1 MKQQPSRRDVLA
13 YGAAAS
19 VAATLGPACYA
30 QAADFFAGKT
40 IDVIVPFAAGGA
52 ADVTTRFVAPF
63 LTKHIPGN
71 PNFNITN
78 LGGGGS
84 ILGANQFEK
93 QGKGDGL
100 TILSTTSS
108 SAFPYILKQKGV
120 EYDLSS
126 KRVAYSIA
134 IGPVVYASPATGIQ
148 SVADLKKP
156 KTGLVYGG
164 IGATASDLPVLLAFE
179 LLGLDVKTVLG
190 FQGCGPIRLAF
201 ERGETNFDFQFT
213 SVYLTQVKPQVEAKK
228 AVPLFT
234 GGSSAANGK
243 FTERDPVVKELPST
257 YEVFK
262 TLNDNKEPSGAV
274 WGAYEM
280 ASALTFEYG
289 VTGWMPAGTPQAALD
304 AFSVAAAK
312 INADPDFIAKGEKVT
327 GGYKLQDGKAI
338 EKNVKAALTSNP
350 EVVQYLTKFLT
361 EKYNVK
367 L

>member
-1 MKQQPSRRDVLA
+1 MKQTPNRRDLLA

-19 VAATLGPACYA
+19 VAATLGPVRYA
-30 QAADFFAGKT
+30 RAADFYAGKT

-93 QGKGDGL
+93 QGKNDGL

-108 SAFPYILKQKGV
+108 SAFPYMLKQKGV
-120 EYDLSS
+120 DYDLSN
-126 KRVAYSIA
+126 KRIAYALA
-134 IGPVVYASPATGIQ
+134 IGPVVYAAPDTGIA
-148 SVADLKKP
+148 SPADLKKP

-190 FQGCGPIRLAF
+190 FQGRGPIRLAF

-213 SVYLTQVKPQVEAKK
+213 SVYLTQVKPQAEAKK
-228 AVPLFT
+228 AIPLFT
-234 GGSSAANGK
+234 GGASNAQGK
-243 FTERDPVVKELPST
+243 FTERDPVVNDLPST
-257 YEVFK
+257 YEVYKMLF
-262 TLNDNKEPSGAV
+262 NKEPSGPV
-274 WGAYEM
+274 WGAYE
-280 ASALTFEYG
+280 ASAALTFEYG
-289 VTGWMPAGTPQAALD
+289 VTGWMPAGTPQEALD
-304 AFSVAAAK
+304 AFSAAAAK
-312 INADPDFIAKGEKVT
+312 VNSDLDFITKGKQVT

-338 EKNVKAALTSNP
+338 EKNVKSALAASP
-350 EVVQYLTKFLT
+350 EVAEYLRKFLV

>member
-1 MKQQPSRRDVLA
+1 MKQQPNRREVLA

-19 VAATLGPACYA
+19 VAATLSPAAYA
-30 QAADFFAGKT
+30 QAAGFFAGKT

-63 LTKHIPGN
+63 LTKHLPGN

-120 EYDLSS
+120 EYDLSN
-126 KRVAYSIA
+126 KRVAYAIA
-134 IGPVVYASPATGIQ
+134 IGPVVYASPDTGIQ
-148 SVADLKKP
+148 TVADLKKP

-179 LLGLDVKTVLG
+179 LLGLNVKTVLG
-190 FQGCGPIRLAF
+190 FQGRGPIRLAF

-213 SVYLTQVKPQVEAKK
+213 SVYLTQVKSQVEAKK
-228 AVPLFT
+228 AVALFT
-234 GGSSAANGK
+234 GGSSDANGK
-243 FTERDPVVKELPST
+243 FTQRDPVVKELPST

-262 TLNDNKEPSGAV
+262 TLNNKEPSGAV

-312 INADPDFIAKGEKVT
+312 VNADPDFIAKGEKVT

-350 EVVQYLTKFLT
+350 EVIQYLSKFLT

>member
-1 MKQQPSRRDVLA
+1 MKHHPNRRDVLA

-19 VAATLGPACYA
+19 VAATLGPVRYA

-52 ADVTTRFVAPF
+52 ADVTTRFVLPF
-63 LTKHIPGN
+63 LARHIPGN

-120 EYDLSS
+120 EYDLSN
-126 KRVAYSIA
+126 KRVAYAIA

-148 SVADLKKP
+148 SIADLKKP

-190 FQGCGPIRLAF
+190 FQGRGPIRLAF

-234 GGSSAANGK
+234 GGSSDANGK
-243 FTERDPVVKELPST
+243 FTERDPVVKDLPST

-262 TLNDNKEPSGAV
+262 TLNNTEPSGAV

-312 INADPDFIAKGEKVT
+312 VNADPEFISKGEKVT

-338 EKNVKAALTSNP
+338 EQKVKAALTGSP
-350 EVVQYLTKFLT
+350 DVVQYLSKFLT

>member
-1 MKQQPSRRDVLA
+1 MKQQPNRRDVLA

-19 VAATLGPACYA
+19 VAATLSPACYA
-30 QAADFFAGKT
+30 QAAEFFAGKT

-52 ADVTTRFVAPF
+52 ADVTTRFLAPF
-63 LTKHIPGN
+63 LSRHLPGN
-71 PNFNITN
+71 PNLNITN

-93 QGKGDGL
+93 QGKADGL

-120 EYDLSS
+120 EFDLSN
-126 KRVAYSIA
+126 KRVAYAIT
-134 IGPVVYASPATGIQ
+134 IGPVVYASPSTGIQ
-148 SVADLKKP
+148 SIADLKKP

-190 FQGCGPIRLAF
+190 FQGRGPIRIAF

-228 AVPLFT
+228 AVALFT
-234 GGSSAANGK
+234 GGSSDANGK
-243 FTERDPVVKELPST
+243 FTQRDAVVNDLPST

-262 TLNDNKEPSGAV
+262 TLNNREPSGAV

-304 AFSVAAAK
+304 AFSIAAAK
-312 INADPDFIAKGEKVT
+312 VNADPEFISKGEKVT

-338 EKNVKAALTSNP
+338 EKNVKGALTSNP
-350 EVVQYLTKFLT
+350 EVVSYLTKFLT

>member
-1 MKQQPSRRDVLA
+1 MKQNPNRRDLLT

-19 VAATLGPACYA
+19 VAATLGPVRYA
-30 QAADFFAGKT
+30 KAADFYAGKT

-52 ADVTTRFVAPF
+52 ADVTTRFLSPF

-93 QGKGDGL
+93 QGKTDGL

-120 EYDLSS
+120 DYDLAN
-126 KRVAYSIA
+126 KRVAYALA
-134 IGPVVYASPATGIQ
+134 IGPVVYASPETGIQ
-148 SVADLKKP
+148 SPADLKKP
-156 KTGLVYGG
+156 KTGLIYGG

-190 FQGCGPIRLAF
+190 FQGRGPIRIAF

-213 SVYLTQVKPQVEAKK
+213 SVYLTQVKALAESKK

-234 GGSSAANGK
+234 GGSSDAQGR
-243 FTERDPVVKELPST
+243 FTQRDPVVKELPST
-257 YEVFK
+257 YEVYK
-262 TLNDNKEPSGAV
+262 TLHNKEPSGPV
-274 WGAYEM
+274 WSAYEM

-289 VTGWMPAGTPQAALD
+289 VTGWMPAGTPQEALD

-312 INADPDFIAKGEKVT
+312 ANADAEFIAKGLQVT
-327 GGYKLQDGKAI
+327 GGYRLQDGKEI
-338 EKNVKAALTSNP
+338 EKKVKTALAPSA
-350 EVVQYLTKFLT
+350 EVTEYLRKFLT
-361 EKYNVK
+361 DKYQVK

>member
-1 MKQQPSRRDVLA
+1 MKQHPNRRDLLA
-13 YGAAAS
+13 YSAAAS
-19 VAATLGPACYA
+19 VAATLGPVRYA
-30 QAADFFAGKT
+30 EAADYYAGKT

-93 QGKGDGL
+93 QGKNDGL

-120 EYDLSS
+120 DYNLGN
-126 KRVAYSIA
+126 KRVAYAIA
-134 IGPVVYASPATGIQ
+134 IGPVVYASPDTGIQ
-148 SVADLKKP
+148 TVADLRKP

-190 FQGCGPIRLAF
+190 FQGRGPIRLAF

-213 SVYLTQVKPQVEAKK
+213 SVYLTQVKALAEAKK

-234 GGSSAANGK
+234 GGSSDANGN
-243 FTERDPVVKELPST
+243 FTQRDPVVKDLPST
-257 YEVFK
+257 YEVYK
-262 TLNDNKEPSGAV
+262 TLNNKEPSGAV
-274 WGAYEM
+274 WGAYQM

-289 VTGWMPAGTPQAALD
+289 VTGWMPADTPQAALD

-312 INADPDFIAKGEKVT
+312 VNSDPEFISKGEKVT

-338 EKNVKAALTSNP
+338 EKNVKGALGASP